1 MHLCGAVQFHYHPWL
16 RYLSHH
22 GLEAMPMEIR
32 HGRIENLE
40 RILRELMEIHAL
52 APGAQARQF
61 RMWLDLAITE
71 TRFQI
76 EKMRMETVH

>member
-1 MHLCGAVQFHYHPWL
+1 
-16 RYLSHH
+16 
-22 GLEAMPMEIR
+22 MEIR
-32 HGRIENLE
+32 RRRIENLE

-52 APGAQARQF
+52 TPGAQAYQF
-61 RMWLDLAITE
+61 RIWLDLAITE